1 LAKRDTGSLARGF
14 EEPTAVTV
22 TARQPAPPLDRLVR
36 AITYQA
42 GEQPRTSVE
51 KIMPGPVASLWV
63 NLNRD
68 RFRSLSETGRVRQV
82 PGAMLAGPTSRACV
96 IEFEEGR
103 AHVSVV
109 FNLGG
114 ACRFFA
120 HPLAIFLNEQVAVE
134 DVWGHVGAI
143 LRERLLEAATP
154 GDALGVMEDVLL
166 GQLTGRPVPDPAV
179 TAAACAL
186 SRGVPVGE
194 VADGLGLLPRTLR
207 RRFTAQV
214 GLTPKR
220 FARVRRLQRVVRDL
234 DGEAQAD
241 WATVAARHGYADQPH
256 LTDEFRELV
265 GVTPTAYLRARIDG
279 PNHLRPAVTWPPD

>member
-1 LAKRDTGSLARGF
+1 
-14 EEPTAVTV
+14 VTV
-22 TARQPAPPLDRLVR
+22 IVRQPAGALSSLVR

-42 GEQPRTSVE
+42 GEQPQTSVE
-51 KIMPGPVASLWV
+51 KILPGPVASLWV

-68 RFRSLSETGRVRQV
+68 RFRSLSEAGRVRQV

-109 FNLGG
+109 FHLGA

-120 HPLAIFLNEQVAVE
+120 HPLATFRDEQVALE
-134 DVWGHVGAI
+134 DVWGHVGAN
-143 LRERLLEAATP
+143 LRERLLETATP

-166 GQLTGRPVPDPAV
+166 GQLAGRLVPDPAV
-179 TAAACAL
+179 SAAACAL

-194 VADGLGLLPRTLR
+194 VADSVGLLPRTLR
-207 RRFTAQV
+207 RRFTADV

-234 DGEAQAD
+234 DGQVRAD
-241 WATVAARHGYADQPH
+241 WAAVAARHGYADQPH
-256 LTDEFRELV
+256 LTDEFRELA
-265 GVTPTAYLRARIDG
+265 GVTPTEYLRSRIDG
-279 PNHLRPAVTWPPD
+279 PNHLRVPQATLG